1 MRPFPGGRDAPQHI
15 AMAFCPLGHANPLT
29 HQFCGECGA
38 RIGTTSPAPAGPR
51 PPQPFGEPSRRSA
64 GKWLVVAAAVAATTA
79 LAATVTYFV
88 ARDSYTVATPQWPT
102 PGISTQAR
110 PEPPPPSPPQ
120 QSPPQSPPIPT
131 AKPNADLGLS
141 IPISRPACNGQGI
154 VVLGNVTTPGQ
165 YAQGVQRLLSAHP
178 GASYLRT
185 DQSCPS
191 LRQANEAGNLIYAVF
206 KPAGQTRGQVCAAVR
221 AAGGDAYGKW
231 LDTSTD
237 PAYIIPC

>member
-102 PGISTQAR
+102 PRNLDT
-110 PEPPPPSPPQ
+110 
-120 QSPPQSPPIPT
+120 
-131 AKPNADLGLS
+131 
-141 IPISRPACNGQGI
+141 
-154 VVLGNVTTPGQ
+154 
-165 YAQGVQRLLSAHP
+165 
-178 GASYLRT
+178 GASRT
-185 DQSCPS
+185 PAAEPAAAEPAAEPAHTH
-191 LRQANEAGNLIYAVF
+191 REA
-206 KPAGQTRGQVCAAVR
+206 QC
-221 AAGGDAYGKW
+221 
-231 LDTSTD
+231 
-237 PAYIIPC
+237 